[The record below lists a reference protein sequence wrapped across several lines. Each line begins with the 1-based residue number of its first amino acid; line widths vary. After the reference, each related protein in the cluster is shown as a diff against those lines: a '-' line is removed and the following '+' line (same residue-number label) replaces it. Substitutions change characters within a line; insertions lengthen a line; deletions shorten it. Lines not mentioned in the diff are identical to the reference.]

1 MSLGTTFRYFINGN
15 CVPLET
21 IERLLLAKK
30 LSWRFLQLQLLL
42 MLDIYEDRY
51 SIVLWIGIQSNSF
64 RISFVRKYRKVELEI
79 FFKNYYYRIATK
91 EDLKIQMLTLCTRF
105 N

>member
-1 MSLGTTFRYFINGN
+1 
-15 CVPLET
+15 
-21 IERLLLAKK
+21 
-30 LSWRFLQLQLLL
+30 

-64 RISFVRKYRKVELEI
+64 RISFVRKCRKVELET

-91 EDLKIQMLTLCTRF
+91 EDLKIQMLTLCMRF